1 MKYSGKGT
9 MPVKSL
15 LFILAAF
22 ILSGGAPALPASVRI
37 SDPASFVAEV
47 YRNLA
52 ASGATGQSYLPPEHI
67 YTARLAKLFQ
77 DDKTRAKGEVG
88 CLDFVFWVNGQDWTI
103 TSLSIANGPAS
114 QDRKVVIAKFLNIDV
129 PEEIHFDFQ
138 RIAGRWLL
146 DDVHSVKDPRW
157 TLSDILKCTQ

>member
-1 MKYSGKGT
+1 
-9 MPVKSL
+9 MPVKTV
-15 LFILAAF
+15 LFILAALL
-22 ILSGGAPALPASVRI
+22 LSGAPALPAPVRI

-52 ASGATGQSYLPPEHI
+52 ASEATDRSYLPPEHI
-67 YTARLAKLFQ
+67 YTARLAKLLQ
-77 DDKTRAKGEVG
+77 DDQRKAKGEVG

-103 TSLSIANGPAS
+103 TNLSITTGAAS
-114 QDRKVVIAKFLNIDV
+114 QDRKVVIARFLNIDV
-129 PEEIHFDFQ
+129 PEEIHFDFH

-157 TLSDILKCTQ
+157 TLSDILKCPL